1 VQSEANSAAGGLA
14 LKFSPREVAGGG
26 GARSWART
34 MGIPN
39 NVNAV
44 ANIAA
49 QHQDFGRV
57 GRFIFDNDDL
67 HAVVHDD
74 GQCESGV

>member
-1 VQSEANSAAGGLA
+1 
-14 LKFSPREVAGGG
+14 
-26 GARSWART
+26 

-39 NVNAV
+39 SVVAV
-44 ANIAA
+44 AKIAA

-67 HAVVHDD
+67 HAVIIDD
-74 GQCESGV
+74 SQSESGV

>member
-1 VQSEANSAAGGLA
+1 
-14 LKFSPREVAGGG
+14 
-26 GARSWART
+26 

-49 QHQDFGRV
+49 EHQDFGRV

>member
-1 VQSEANSAAGGLA
+1 VQSEANSAAGGFA
-14 LKFSPREVAGGG
+14 LKFSPREVPCGGVW
-26 GARSWART
+26 SWARAR
-34 MGIPN
+34 GIAHS
-39 NVNAV
+39 VSTV

-49 QHQDFGRV
+49 QHEDVGTV

-74 GQCESGV
+74 GQSESGV